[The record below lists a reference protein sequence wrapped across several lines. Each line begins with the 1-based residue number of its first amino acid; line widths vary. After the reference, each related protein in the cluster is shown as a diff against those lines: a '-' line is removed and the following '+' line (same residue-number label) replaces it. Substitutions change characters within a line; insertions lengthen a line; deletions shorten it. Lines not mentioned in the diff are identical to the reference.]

1 MVAPTTAPQSVYT
14 PVLLQP
20 TEQVQKEVTG
30 GSLPGNP
37 TVTMVVSN
45 GPSAVRV
52 TKSAT
57 SLAKKAVNAPVVTDQ
72 TPELAATGD
81 ERSSKVAFTRHQ
93 KTMQRSW
100 PQGSAVA
107 KLSWTGQG
115 PTSETDEL
123 FISYGTSNASLAQ
136 GPGWYDGTAPPGAG
150 GNIAIAGHRTGFGAP
165 FGDLDRMSAGDALV
179 LETPQGQTR
188 TYEVSTIM
196 VVEPSATWVLGP
208 NVLRD
213 GSDTLTLTTC
223 DPPGVNTRRLVVVAR
238 DVTG

>member
-1 MVAPTTAPQSVYT
+1 
-14 PVLLQP
+14 
-20 TEQVQKEVTG
+20 
-30 GSLPGNP
+30 
-37 TVTMVVSN
+37 
-45 GPSAVRV
+45 
-52 TKSAT
+52 
-57 SLAKKAVNAPVVTDQ
+57 
-72 TPELAATGD
+72 
-81 ERSSKVAFTRHQ
+81 
-93 KTMQRSW
+93 
-100 PQGSAVA
+100 
-107 KLSWTGQG
+107 
-115 PTSETDEL
+115 SETDEL

-136 GPGWYDGTAPPGAG
+136 GPGWYDGTAPPGSG

-179 LETPQGQTR
+179 LETPQGQRR